1 MNGSSGSG
9 SHRGAAKKGVKHL
22 PCDEAFE
29 TTHDLGLATPFFQS
43 PRRVGLGLLVP
54 TQSYDNDTVER
65 CIGLAVASAIE
76 AMTVGL
82 ARTGG
87 QGADA
92 TERSKRRV

>member
-1 MNGSSGSG
+1 M
-9 SHRGAAKKGVKHL
+9 KGVEHL
-22 PCDEAFE
+22 PSDEAFE
-29 TTHDLGLATPFFQS
+29 TTHDLGFAAPFFQS

-54 TQSYDNDTVER
+54 SQPYDDDAVER
-65 CIGLAVASAIE
+65 CIGLAVAYAIE

-92 TERSKRRV
+92 AERSKRRV